1 MKTLIKS
8 AAILIGSVLLSSGA
22 FAAGKSKVD
31 SLTNEVS
38 TSVVYYNDTEDV
50 KINVDN
56 ATVGATMVTIYN
68 EDGNVVLNDKFVNG
82 TDKINKSYRMDNIA
96 DGDYTIAVSTG
107 DDVAVTSLS
116 LNNEALGT
124 N

>member
-8 AAILIGSVLLSSGA
+8 ATILIGSVLFSAGA
-22 FAAGKSKVD
+22 FAAGKTKVD
-31 SLTNEVS
+31 SLANEVS

-56 ATVGATMVTIYN
+56 ATKGATMVTIYD
-68 EDGNVVLNDKFVNG
+68 EDGNVVLNDKFDNA
-82 TDKINKSYRMDNIA
+82 TKNIKKSYRMDNIA
-96 DGDYTIAVSTG
+96 DGAYTIAVSTG
-107 DDVAVTSLS
+107 DNVAVTSLS
-116 LNNEALGT
+116 LNNEALGS